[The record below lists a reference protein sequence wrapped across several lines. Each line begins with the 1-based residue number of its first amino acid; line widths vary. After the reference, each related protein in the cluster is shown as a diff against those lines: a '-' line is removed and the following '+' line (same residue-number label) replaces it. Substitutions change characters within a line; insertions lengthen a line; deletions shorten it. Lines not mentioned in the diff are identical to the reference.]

1 MNNKLILYI
10 GLMVLVVAIIGVG
23 LWFLLNP
30 EPVIDIPDS
39 EPIISMHKTYR
50 TIGTGPDHLYIY
62 EDGAVIYT
70 EERGIPDDA
79 EKIWNTGKL
88 QSAELE
94 EILRYIKESS
104 FQELDENNEFP
115 GEEVDGTTKTGGMAC
130 TFFINYGELAK
141 RVTADYYIS
150 PDGGKTYPDMPYPLN
165 EIYKRLQSII
175 DNDMEEVYRESI

>member
-23 LWFLLNP
+23 LWLLLNP
-30 EPVIDIPDS
+30 EPIIDIPDTD
-39 EPIISMHKTYR
+39 PIISMHKSYR

-62 EDGAVIYT
+62 EDGSIIYT
-70 EERGIPDDA
+70 EEKGEPYDV
-79 EKIWNTGKL
+79 EKTWYTGEI
-88 QSAELE
+88 QTSELE
-94 EILRYIKESS
+94 EILDFFRESS
-104 FQELDENNEFP
+104 FKDLDENNEFP
-115 GEEVDGTTKTGGMAC
+115 GEEVDGATKTGGMAS

-141 RVTADYYIS
+141 IVTADYYIS

-175 DNDMEEVYRESI
+175 DNDVEEVYRESI